1 VAEDAGVTRER
12 RDGDDGRRR
21 RRVRDGTD
29 DESRLCIDKDAMK
42 RERET
47 RWTDE

>member
-1 VAEDAGVTRER
+1 VAEDAGVARER

-29 DESRLCIDKDAMK
+29 DEPSLCTDRDAMK
-42 RERET
+42 RKR
-47 RWTDE
+47 DAMD